1 MKNLQKIRKERG
13 LSQNQLVALSNVS
26 KSLITKYESGE
37 RDINKA
43 AAMVVYQLAVALHCP
58 MEDLLEK

>member
-13 LSQNQLVALSNVS
+13 LSQNQLVELSNVS
-26 KSLITKYESGE
+26 RSMITKYESGE

-43 AAMVVYQLAVALHCP
+43 AAMVVYQLAVALNCP

>member
-13 LSQNQLVALSNVS
+13 LSQNQLVELSNVS
-26 KSLITKYESGE
+26 RSMITKYESGE

-43 AAMVVYQLAVALHCP
+43 AAMVVYQLAAALNCP